1 MKKLIILINLCI
13 FSVFY
18 SQKSY
23 EDELKQTKLFVKEVL
38 KNQPSKVIEYVKLTD
53 GRIKQSKTD
62 NPVEE
67 FELQWEMFYKILRKN
82 NKIVYISKSDDLWG
96 HIGDSKT
103 SYDYYFNEEGILVGA
118 EKSLDFFLLDT
129 TCASQVRYYVSYI
142 NVKAEKLEK
151 TEIYKDNNGNVID
164 FTSKKCKNSKT
175 YIQSITNSLDKITF
189 RDVEGFMKAE
199 KIKYYRSDKNEKNI
213 ENEKE
218 NLVFG
223 NLIKGRGKEVIQNE
237 NTGDPLGGDK
247 NIGRIGVDRKLI
259 GYIPG
264 TMGRGGIQP
273 SHSCTANGS
282 ITIAYTVDK
291 AGNVVSARRLGG
303 VSDSCII
310 ATSIGWVKKYVKAE
324 KADFSSSGTYRIIF

>member
-1 MKKLIILINLCI
+1 MKKIIILINLCI

-62 NPVEE
+62 NPLEE
-67 FELQWEMFYKILRKN
+67 FELQWDLFYKIIRKN

-129 TCASQVRYYVSYI
+129 TCANQVRYYVSYT

-151 TEIYKDNNGNVID
+151 AEIYKDDNGNIID
-164 FTSKKCKNSKT
+164 FTSRKCRNSKVH
-175 YIQSITNSLDKITF
+175 IQSITNSLDKITF
-189 RDVEGFMKAE
+189 RNVEGFMRAE
-199 KIKYYRSDKNEKNI
+199 KIKYYK
-213 ENEKE
+213 
-218 NLVFG
+218 
-223 NLIKGRGKEVIQNE
+223 
-237 NTGDPLGGDK
+237 
-247 NIGRIGVDRKLI
+247 
-259 GYIPG
+259 
-264 TMGRGGIQP
+264 
-273 SHSCTANGS
+273 
-282 ITIAYTVDK
+282 
-291 AGNVVSARRLGG
+291 
-303 VSDSCII
+303 
-310 ATSIGWVKKYVKAE
+310 
-324 KADFSSSGTYRIIF
+324 

>member
-1 MKKLIILINLCI
+1 MKNLYIIFTLCT
-13 FSVFY
+13 FSFFN
-18 SQKSY
+18 SQGLY
-23 EDELKQTKLFVKEVL
+23 EKELKQTKSFVKTTLRNE
-38 KNQPSKVIEYVKLTD
+38 PSKIIEYVKLTD
-53 GRIKQSKTD
+53 GRLKQSMTE

-129 TCASQVRYYVSYI
+129 TCTNQVKYYVSYI

-151 TEIYKDNNGNVID
+151 KEIYKDDKGNVID
-164 FTSKKCKNSKT
+164 FTSKKCKNSKR
-175 YIQSITNSLDKITF
+175 YIHSITNDLDKITF

-199 KIKYYRSDKNEKNI
+199 KIKYYQTDKNETPETKKNI
-213 ENEKE
+213 EYEKE
-218 NLVFG
+218 NHAIG
-223 NLIKGRGKEVIQNE
+223 YLIKGRTQGNE
-237 NTGDPLGGDK
+237 NAESK
-247 NIGRIGVDRKLI
+247 IGVERKLI

-273 SHSCTANGS
+273 SHSCTARGS
-282 ITIAYTVDK
+282 IMIAYTIDK
-291 AGNVVSARRLGG
+291 AGDVVSARRSGG
-303 VSDSCII
+303 VLDSCITS
-310 ATSIGWVKKYVKAE
+310 TSIGWIKKYVKAE
-324 KADFSSSGTYRIIF
+324 KANVTSMGTYRITF

>member
-1 MKKLIILINLCI
+1 MKKLIVLINLCI

-18 SQKSY
+18 SQNSY
-23 EDELKQTKLFVKEVL
+23 ENELKQTKLFVKEVL

-129 TCASQVRYYVSYI
+129 TCANQVKYYVSYI

-151 TEIYKDNNGNVID
+151 KEIYKDDKGNVID
-164 FTSKKCKNSKT
+164 FTPKKCKNSKT
-175 YIQSITNSLDKITF
+175 YIHSITNDLDKITF

-199 KIKYYRSDKNEKNI
+199 KIKYYQIDKNETPETKKNI
-213 ENEKE
+213 EYEKE
-218 NLVFG
+218 NHAIG
-223 NLIKGRGKEVIQNE
+223 YLIKGKEKKIFQENE
-237 NTGDPLGGDK
+237 NPESK
-247 NIGRIGVDRKLI
+247 IGVERKLI
-259 GYIPG
+259 RFIPG

-273 SHSCTANGS
+273 SHSCTASGF
-282 ITIAYTVDK
+282 IMIAYTVDK
-291 AGNVVSARRLGG
+291 AGNVVSARRSGG
-303 VSDSCII
+303 VSDPCIVS
-310 ATSIGWVKKYVKAE
+310 TSIFWIKKYVKAE
-324 KADFSSSGTYRIIF
+324 KSNFSSSGTYQIIF